1 MPQFTFSDQLPD
13 PSYKRHTSG
22 ANVIAGVGDLGPGFA
37 SVKLTSE
44 QNTLISRTNSQRVIA
59 RAVAGQRWKIDIGYN
74 PMTRDEF
81 DPVNSFLM
89 MKQGPLT
96 PFFVTLPQYSI
107 LKNANWLS
115 TLTNS
120 NGAINSGAVFQ
131 FTTQGASAHAAG
143 TSSILIGSPNWNV
156 TAVGGVEA
164 TALPSP
170 GEIFTI
176 NDTSD
181 SNHTKVYMITYVETR
196 TNYSVTQPAVAHMRL
211 GISPP
216 LSRSV
221 SSGSTLNFQNPRFK
235 VILPKAVRTYSL
247 DVDNLYK
254 FSLKL
259 EEYL

>member
-13 PSYKRHTSG
+13 PSYKRHTTG
-22 ANVIAGVGDLGPGFA
+22 ANVVGGVGDLGPGFA
-37 SVKLTSE
+37 SVKLTSD
-44 QNTLISRTNSQRVIA
+44 QKTLISRTNSQRVIA
-59 RAVAGQRWKIDIGYN
+59 RAIAGQKWKIDIGYN

-96 PFFVTLPQYSI
+96 PFFVTLPQYSTP
-107 LKNANWLS
+107 KNANWLS

-120 NGAINSGAVFQ
+120 NGAINGGNVFQ
-131 FTTQGASAHAAG
+131 FSTQGGSAQAAG
-143 TSSILIGSPNWNV
+143 ATSLLIGSPNWNV
-156 TAVGGVEA
+156 TAVGSEA
-164 TALPSP
+164 TSLPSP

-176 NDTSD
+176 SDTSD

-216 LSRSV
+216 LSRTV
-221 SSGSTLNFQNPRFK
+221 SSGSTLNFQNPLFK
-235 VILPKAVRTYSL
+235 VIMPTAIRSYSL
-247 DVDNLYK
+247 NTDNLYS
-254 FSLKL
+254 FNLKL

>member
-1 MPQFTFSDQLPD
+1 MPQFTFSEQLPD

-22 ANVIAGVGDLGPGFA
+22 ANVIGGVGDLGPGFA
-37 SVKLTSE
+37 SVKLTSD
-44 QNTLISRTNSQRVIA
+44 QKTLVSRTNSQRVIS
-59 RAVAGQRWKIDIGYN
+59 RAIAGQKWKIDIGYN
-74 PMTRDEF
+74 PMTRAEF

-96 PFFVTLPQYSI
+96 PFFVALPQYSTP
-107 LKNANWLS
+107 KNADWLS

-120 NGAINSGAVFQ
+120 NAGINSGAVFQ
-131 FTTQGASAHAAG
+131 FSTQGAAAHSAG
-143 TSSILIGSPNWNV
+143 STSVLIGSPNWNV

-164 TALPSP
+164 TSLPSP

-196 TNYSVTQPAVAHMRL
+196 TNYSTSQPDVAHMRL

-221 SSGSTLNFQNPRFK
+221 SSGSTLNFQNPKFK
-235 VILPKAVRTYSL
+235 VILPKAISTYSL
-247 DVDNLYK
+247 NVDNLYK